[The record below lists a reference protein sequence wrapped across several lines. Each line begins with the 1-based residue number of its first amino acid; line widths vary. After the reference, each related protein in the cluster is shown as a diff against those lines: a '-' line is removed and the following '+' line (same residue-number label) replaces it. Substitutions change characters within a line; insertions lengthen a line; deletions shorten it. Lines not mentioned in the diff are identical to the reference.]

1 MLPGKRLNLLFI
13 ITAMLYIAA
22 IPLKPY
28 LFDPLLKVIPLF
40 VLLAAAYGQLSGKIR
55 LLGLLAIILCAFGDV
70 LLTQSS
76 PNSFIY
82 GLGSFLVGHIIY
94 LVAFLQFANKQFFV
108 VKIVMSIVVVLT
120 AIGLALMIL
129 PATDTLLIPV
139 SAYICIITSMVVVAF
154 FAWNKSMRHIGGALM
169 FMVSDATLAW
179 NMFLDPLP
187 FAAFVVMITYY
198 IAQLLMVAGLIKLFT
213 DRQIHSSL

>member
-1 MLPGKRLNLLFI
+1 VLPGKSLNLLFI
-13 ITAMLYIAA
+13 VTAILYIAA

-28 LFDPLLKVIPLF
+28 LFDPLLKIIPLF

-55 LLGLLAIILCAFGDV
+55 LLGILAILLCAFGDA
-70 LLTQSS
+70 LLTQSF

-94 LVAFLQFANKQFFV
+94 LIAFLQFANRQFFI
-108 VKIVMSIVVVLT
+108 VKVIMSVVVVLT
-120 AIGLALMIL
+120 AIALSLVIL
-129 PATDTLLIPV
+129 PATNDLLIPV
-139 SAYICIITSMVVVAF
+139 AAYICIITSMVIVGF
-154 FAWNKSMRHIGGALM
+154 FAWSKSMLHIAGAIM

-179 NMFLDPLP
+179 NMFLEPLP
-187 FAAFVVMITYY
+187 FAAFAVMITYY
-198 IAQLLMVAGLIKLFT
+198 IAQFFMVAGLIKLFT